1 MTPGILLLVVGA
13 IFAFAVKKDTDAI
26 DLQVMGVILMLGGAA
41 LIYHSRQ
48 DSGHL
53 HETTTIDDLSDPNRP
68 VHVVREYTAD
78 DQPTHD
84 AKMHLAGIDD
94 DAPTGETPPVPQAHD
109 PEPQVHEQ
117 RATPT
122 DEHHRS

>member
-26 DLQVMGVILMLGGAA
+26 DLQVMGIILMLGGAA

-84 AKMHLAGIDD
+84 ARTRLAGIDD
-94 DAPTGETPPVPQAHD
+94 DAPTGETPPVRPPAPPD
-109 PEPQVHEQ
+109 PQVHEQ
-117 RATPT
+117 RGTPT
-122 DEHHRS
+122 DDHHRT